1 MMAKSERDLFAML
14 GFAGPIVFILLVITQ
29 GLLQPDYSHIRMPV
43 SALAAWP
50 LGWIQQL
57 NFFIA
62 AICLAAFVVGLQRSI
77 AHTRGGIIGIVL
89 MLLGAVGMIVAGI
102 FSWQMVNG
110 EPKETPLHVVGAILF
125 FFCSSAGL
133 VLLSRRLAADARWR
147 DLSGYV
153 LTTGIAMLIMFVV
166 MGWFAIDDGTP
177 LHPWAG
183 LLQRVVVCIWF
194 ACLFVLAI
202 RLRRVD
208 PSAAR

>member
-1 MMAKSERDLFAML
+1 MMARRERDLFAMM
-14 GFAGPIVFILLVITQ
+14 GFAGPIVFTVLVITQ
-29 GLLQPDYSHIRMPV
+29 GLLQPDYSHVRMPV

-62 AICLAAFVVGLQRSI
+62 ATCLAAFVVGLHRSI
-77 AHTRGGIIGIVL
+77 AQARWGILGITL
-89 MLLGAVGMIVAGI
+89 MLLGAVGMVVAGI

-110 EPKETPLHVVGAILF
+110 EPKETPPHVVGAILF

-133 VLLSRRLAADARWR
+133 VVLSRRLAADARWR

-153 LTTGIAMLIMFVV
+153 LTTGIAMLIMFFV
-166 MGWFAIDDGTP
+166 MGWFAIEDGTP

-183 LLQRVVVCIWF
+183 LLQRVAVCVWF
-194 ACLFVLAI
+194 ACQFVLAI
-202 RLRRVD
+202 RMRRVD